1 VETKPT
7 SRPLEWVTGRANM
20 AKTYATCM
28 LATETASDSTV
39 RVKLMAIL
47 QEEEEEEGEPKQCAR
62 VEEKYMT
69 G

>member
-1 VETKPT
+1 
-7 SRPLEWVTGRANM
+7 M

-39 RVKLMAIL
+39 RVKLTAIL
-47 QEEEEEEGEPKQCAR
+47 QEEEEEEEGEPKQCAR

>member
-1 VETKPT
+1 
-7 SRPLEWVTGRANM
+7 M

-39 RVKLMAIL
+39 RVKLAATV
-47 QEEEEEEGEPKQCAR
+47 QGEEGDLKHCAR
-62 VEEKYMT
+62 VEGKYVT

>member
-1 VETKPT
+1 
-7 SRPLEWVTGRANM
+7 M

>member
-1 VETKPT
+1 
-7 SRPLEWVTGRANM
+7 M

-39 RVKLMAIL
+39 RVKLTAIL
-47 QEEEEEEGEPKQCAR
+47 QEEEEEEEEGEPKQCAR